1 MDWSCLKVSNIAFY
15 GFNSRGYTQIRYNF
29 GPNFRFPIIQY
40 CHCFSLPFVILTEP
54 EKCLEFWCR
63 HMKKMCSEAR
73 VSFIGI
79 IDNVEAISTLLSIQE
94 NPTYTSEEF

>member
-1 MDWSCLKVSNIAFY
+1 
-15 GFNSRGYTQIRYNF
+15 
-29 GPNFRFPIIQY
+29 
-40 CHCFSLPFVILTEP
+40 
-54 EKCLEFWCR
+54 
-63 HMKKMCSEAR
+63 MKKMCSEAR